1 MISRIEIY
9 ILQITSISPFRKIQI
24 SILQII
30 SIFPFPSQ
38 STHLQFAKW
47 KYANDLLNRNLY
59 YLRQN
64 FSETQ
69 ENERAWVSYIFLANM
84 ISHLETCCDTF
95 YVHFRSL
102 RCRVTHSSYSSTTYI
117 DYTLQTAQLQR
128 QLTFQITF
136 ALYGLKEA
144 LSYSRR

>member
-47 KYANDLLNRNLY
+47 KYANDMLTRNL
-59 YLRQN
+59 
-64 FSETQ
+64 
-69 ENERAWVSYIFLANM
+69 
-84 ISHLETCCDTF
+84 
-95 YVHFRSL
+95 
-102 RCRVTHSSYSSTTYI
+102 
-117 DYTLQTAQLQR
+117 
-128 QLTFQITF
+128 
-136 ALYGLKEA
+136 
-144 LSYSRR
+144 

>member
-1 MISRIEIY
+1 M
-9 ILQITSISPFRKIQI
+9 KIIQTLFLVFMSTI
-24 SILQII
+24 VMANQFTIWNDSKTESL
-30 SIFPFPSQ
+30 IF
-38 STHLQFAKW
+38 
-47 KYANDLLNRNLY
+47 
-59 YLRQN
+59 
-64 FSETQ
+64 TQ
-69 ENERAWVSYIFLANM
+69 ENERAWVRYIFLANM

-144 LSYSRR
+144 LSYSRRQWRFAKFTTQILQSISIFPFSKLQISRNL